1 MIRKSKIEKSTLI
14 PREIVHFYDSLG
26 MISSNHRTI
35 YIVKDG
41 LNKTIQMPFEIIEL
55 SSRNWSWIAVF

>member
-1 MIRKSKIEKSTLI
+1 MIQKSKIEKSASI
-14 PREIVHFYDSLG
+14 PREIVHFYDSSG
-26 MISSNHRTI
+26 MKLSNHRTI

-41 LNKTIQMPFEIIEL
+41 LNKTIQMPFKIIEL